1 MDKMKQD
8 RFLIGILIGIVAL
21 VVISLGL
28 FFLRKDSEN
37 YVAENAPENIVHNY
51 VVAIHKGD
59 FEKAYSYL
67 SEGVNKPTYEV
78 FRKAFITNM
87 VSSKNVGL
95 EIGSADVRGD
105 NASVSL
111 NTIYNAGDPFSG
123 GYRNNDVAL
132 LIKQNG
138 QWKLEQM
145 PYNFWAYD
153 WYQPTP
159 MPVKP

>member
-1 MDKMKQD
+1 MDNMKQD

-37 YVAENAPENIVHNY
+37 YVEENAPENIVHNY

-78 FRKAFITNM
+78 FRKALLPTWSHRKM
-87 VSSKNVGL
+87 SGWR
-95 EIGSADVRGD
+95 SAAPMFGATMPPFRSTPSTTP
-105 NASVSL
+105 ATRSP
-111 NTIYNAGDPFSG
+111 AGIATMTS
-123 GYRNNDVAL
+123 RC
-132 LIKQNG
+132 
-138 QWKLEQM
+138 
-145 PYNFWAYD
+145 
-153 WYQPTP
+153 
-159 MPVKP
+159 